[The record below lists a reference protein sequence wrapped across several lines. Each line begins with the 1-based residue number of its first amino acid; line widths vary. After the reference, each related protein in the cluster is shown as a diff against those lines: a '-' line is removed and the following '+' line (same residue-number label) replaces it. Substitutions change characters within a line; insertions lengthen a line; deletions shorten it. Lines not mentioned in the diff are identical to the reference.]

1 MSSTRENV
9 CLAGDT
15 ARIFTTNATSLEDW
29 AAGRFVITLPIRR
42 KMFVFVIEQKLIED
56 GWSKRNDYIGSEL
69 F

>member
-1 MSSTRENV
+1 M
-9 CLAGDT
+9 AAKT

-42 KMFVFVIEQKLIED
+42 KMFVFIIEEPLIEEE
-56 GWSKRNDYIGSEL
+56 WAKRADYAGSEL